1 MSFHPASGCLRPA
14 ARQLASASRCFST
27 TPAIL
32 SNAVP
37 PQSPSYIRLPSPPQS
52 QTDEVKPPRVRGSLP
67 VPRQVF
73 PRSEGDRKVRPEYIQ
88 QTAPRSPHERE
99 PSNESQRWKREM
111 AETRRANLE
120 QGLKAL
126 YRRRERSDA
135 ARNARVSRKFRENN
149 EAAAA
154 PEREDDRLTRSTVLD
169 AILDT
174 KVYPDPDRFVRA
186 QRSRA
191 KVQAKETAKYEAR
204 RDALMELYIN
214 ASNFIVHES
223 ELKAEIDEIFSEDYF
238 RKQSQAFQLYGTTE
252 NAWGVYGRPP
262 SIADMLETTTGKSTK
277 LMDYYESEYDHSVK
291 RQKRIAEE
299 FTGGKME

>member
-1 MSFHPASGCLRPA
+1 MSLHSACNYLRPVV
-14 ARQLASASRCFST
+14 RQFSSASRSFST

-37 PQSPSYIRLPSPPQS
+37 PESPSYIRLPSPPQS
-52 QTDEVKPPRVRGSLP
+52 QTDEAKPPRVRGSLP

-73 PRSEGDRKVRPEYIQ
+73 PRSEGDRKTKPEYIQ
-88 QTAPRSPHERE
+88 MTAPRSANARE
-99 PSNESQRWKREM
+99 PANESQRWKREM
-111 AETRRANLE
+111 AESRRTNLE

-126 YRRRERSDA
+126 YTRREKSDA
-135 ARNARVSRKFRENN
+135 VRNARVRRKFKEHND
-149 EAAAA
+149 AAAA

-174 KVYPDPDRFVRA
+174 RTYPDPDRFARA
-186 QRSRA
+186 QRSQA
-191 KVQAKETAKYEAR
+191 KVQAKERAKYEAR

-214 ASNFIVHES
+214 ASNFIVQES
-223 ELKAEIDEIFSEDYF
+223 ELKAEIDEIFNEDYF
-238 RKQSQAFQLYGTTE
+238 RKQSQLFQLYGTTE
-252 NAWGVYGRPP
+252 NAWGIYGNPP
-262 SIADMLETTTGKSTK
+262 SIANMLETTTGRSTK
-277 LMDYYESEYDHSVK
+277 VMDYYESEYDRSVK

>member
-1 MSFHPASGCLRPA
+1 MSLYSAGNCLRPVV
-14 ARQLASASRCFST
+14 RQLSSTSRSFST

-37 PQSPSYIRLPSPPQS
+37 PESPSYIRLPSPPQS
-52 QTDEVKPPRVRGSLP
+52 QTDEAKPPRVRGSLP

-73 PRSEGDRKVRPEYIQ
+73 LRSEGDRKIKPDYINK
-88 QTAPRSPHERE
+88 TAPRSANARE
-99 PSNESQRWKREM
+99 PKNDSQRWKREM
-111 AETRRANLE
+111 AETRRTNLE

-126 YRRRERSDA
+126 YTRREKSDA
-135 ARNARVSRKFRENN
+135 VRNARVSRKFKENN

-174 KVYPDPDRFVRA
+174 QTYPDPERFARA
-186 QRSRA
+186 QRSQV
-191 KVQAKETAKYEAR
+191 KVQKKEKAKYEAR

-214 ASNFIVHES
+214 ASNFIVQES

-238 RKQSQAFQLYGTTE
+238 RKQSQYFQRYGTTE
-252 NAWGVYGRPP
+252 NAWGIYGKPP
-262 SIADMLETTTGKSTK
+262 SIANMLETTTGNSTK
-277 LMDYYESEYDHSVK
+277 LMDYYESEYDRSVK